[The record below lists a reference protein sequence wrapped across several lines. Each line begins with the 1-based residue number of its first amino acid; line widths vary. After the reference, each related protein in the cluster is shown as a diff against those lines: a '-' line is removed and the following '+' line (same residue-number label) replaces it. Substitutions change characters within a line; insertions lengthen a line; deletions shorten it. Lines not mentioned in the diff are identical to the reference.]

1 MSLLSCAQRHKGLFV
16 KFSLHWVI
24 LTESERKWF
33 FFLMS
38 VFEKMN
44 FAIFIHTDTHTHMR
58 TPGMCLPGFA
68 TLLNVQSKHDGSLPQ
83 PSFD

>member
-1 MSLLSCAQRHKGLFV
+1 
-16 KFSLHWVI
+16 
-24 LTESERKWF
+24 
-33 FFLMS
+33 MS

>member
-1 MSLLSCAQRHKGLFV
+1 
-16 KFSLHWVI
+16 
-24 LTESERKWF
+24 
-33 FFLMS
+33 MS

-44 FAIFIHTDTHTHMR
+44 LAIFVHTDTHTHMR

-83 PSFD
+83 PSSTSFYSLKLKNQTLWNEPGSLC